1 MSSPFD
7 NLSKSQITKLYDL
20 LGVHI
25 YKFNKNQEIL
35 PTIKNENILCI
46 VLDGYAQIV
55 NIEYNGNTIV
65 MESLFENNI
74 FGTNISITNSE
85 DYQIIAKQDTQV
97 LVIDYDNLINP
108 SNLKHSYFNIFLR
121 NLFDIINIKFKKY

>member
-35 PTIKNENILCI
+35 PTIKNENILCGS
-46 VLDGYAQIV
+46 LLE
-55 NIEYNGNTIV
+55 EY
-65 MESLFENNI
+65 
-74 FGTNISITNSE
+74 
-85 DYQIIAKQDTQV
+85 
-97 LVIDYDNLINP
+97 
-108 SNLKHSYFNIFLR
+108 
-121 NLFDIINIKFKKY
+121 KK

>member
-108 SNLKHSYFNIFLR
+108 SNLKHSYFR
-121 NLFDIINIKFKKY
+121 SGKKRKKTKTFQNKS